1 MHTQTTPLRWYGDG
15 SPGTDP
21 AGIYQSLADLDR
33 PAFVVR
39 TPTGIGAVSGGGATP
54 GDGLPCWQPPARFPR
69 APSAPPRS
77 SPRTASGTPT
87 WRARWRAASPPPI
100 W

>member
-1 MHTQTTPLRWYGDG
+1 MHTQTTPLRWYGDS

-39 TPTGIGAVSGGGATP
+39 TPTGIGAVSGGRATP
-54 GDGLPCWQPPARFPR
+54 GEGFPSWPPPAHCPR
-69 APSAPPRS
+69 ALSAPRPS
-77 SPRTASGTPT
+77 WPRTASGTPI
-87 WRARWRAASPPPI
+87 WRARWRVASPRPT